1 MPTSTKVDPE
11 LIVDAVM
18 MAVEDKGEGGVDWL
32 LTEHARVLE
41 AVMGGAEFV
50 TQTSF
55 HGESHTAVQQVE
67 AHWLLAILTQA
78 RRRITAETSGASTKD
93 QAMLIP
99 RLADFPLN

>member
-1 MPTSTKVDPE
+1 MPAAPNVDPE

-18 MAVEDKGEGGVDWL
+18 MAVADKGEEGPTWL
-32 LTEHARVLE
+32 AEEFSRVLD

-55 HGESHTAVQQVE
+55 HGESHTAEQQVP

-78 RRRITAETSGASTKD
+78 RRRLAAETDGASSKD

-99 RLADFPLN
+99 RLTDFPLN

>member
-1 MPTSTKVDPE
+1 MPTPSKVDPE

-18 MAVEDKGEGGVDWL
+18 MAVQDKAEGGAEWL
-32 LTEHARVLE
+32 AAEHARVLE

-78 RRRITAETSGASTKD
+78 RRRLAAETNGASAKD

-99 RLADFPLN
+99 RLIDFPLN